1 MIAFKQQTTLTVVE
15 EFNETKDE
23 VVADSQETFQANERV
38 DADIIE
44 EDGPFVTLE
53 FGNGGVAF
61 AVERES
67 FNILD
72 EQPLRQPFNR
82 EA

>member
-1 MIAFKQQTTLTVVE
+1 MIAFKQQTTLTVIT
-15 EFNETKDE
+15 EFNEKRDE
-23 VVADSQETFQANERV
+23 IEGQNEETFQANERV

-53 FGNGGVAF
+53 FGDGGVAF

-67 FNILD
+67 FNVLD
-72 EQPLRQPFNR
+72 EQ
-82 EA
+82 EKA

>member
-1 MIAFKQQTTLTVVE
+1 MIAFKRQTTLTVIE
-15 EFNETKDE
+15 EFNEKRDE
-23 VVADSQETFQANERV
+23 VTAQSQETFQANEQV

-67 FNILD
+67 FNLLD
-72 EQPLRQPFNR
+72 EPK
-82 EA
+82 A

>member
-1 MIAFKQQTTLTVVE
+1 MIAFKQQTTLTVIE
-15 EFNETKDE
+15 EFNEKRDE
-23 VVADSQETFQANERV
+23 VVAQSQETFQANERV

-67 FNILD
+67 FNVLD
-72 EQPLRQPFNR
+72 EETFRQPFNR

>member
-23 VVADSQETFQANERV
+23 VIADSQETFQANERV
-38 DADIIE
+38 DAEIIE

-67 FNILD
+67 FNILT
-72 EQPLRQPFNR
+72 EPK
-82 EA
+82 A

>member
-15 EFNETKDE
+15 EFNEAKDE

-67 FNILD
+67 FNILS
-72 EQPLRQPFNR
+72 EPK
-82 EA
+82 A

>member
-15 EFNETKDE
+15 EFNEAKDE
-23 VVADSQETFQANERV
+23 VVAQSQETFQANERV
-38 DADIIE
+38 DAEIIE

-67 FNILD
+67 FNLLS
-72 EQPLRQPFNR
+72 EPK
-82 EA
+82 A

>member
-67 FNILD
+67 FNILS
-72 EQPLRQPFNR
+72 EPK
-82 EA
+82 A

>member
-15 EFNETKDE
+15 EFNEARDE
-23 VVADSQETFQANERV
+23 VVAQSQETFKANERV

-67 FNILD
+67 FNVLD
-72 EQPLRQPFNR
+72 EQTFRQPFNR

>member
-1 MIAFKQQTTLTVVE
+1 MIAFKRQTTLTIIE
-15 EFNETKDE
+15 EFNEKRDE
-23 VVADSQETFQANERV
+23 VTAQSQETFQANEQV

-67 FNILD
+67 FNLLD
-72 EQPLRQPFNR
+72 EPK
-82 EA
+82 A